1 MSDLRRQ
8 QQDGANYL
16 LEAVDFVLPAS
27 FPVKRLR
34 ASLAKETDTGV
45 EIDWLSESL
54 AGLGCF
60 IRSRK
65 SFAMPPPFFFDFF
78 AVADEGWSAIVM
90 RERPRVDL
98 TEFSACRL
106 RQLRPLLLTSHLG
119 PVDYFNWTKLDG
131 NDCQHNHHVF

>member
-27 FPVKRLR
+27 FPVKGLR

-45 EIDWLSESL
+45 EIDWLAESL

-90 RERPRVDL
+90 RERDQGLISRN
-98 TEFSACRL
+98 S
-106 RQLRPLLLTSHLG
+106 PLVANFDSFD
-119 PVDYFNWTKLDG
+119 PYY
-131 NDCQHNHHVF
+131 